1 MFDVVVIGGGP
12 AGLQATLTLARGQR
26 RVALVDGGAPR
37 NQRAVQVNNFVS
49 RDGIPP
55 KDFRAESR
63 RQLEGYGVR
72 LVQGLVRGVHG
83 EPDGFTVD
91 VDDDTRL
98 EARRIVVA
106 LFRRFG
112 HVIYVLRAHGDTLG
126 CEDARAQ
133 RFAAALAMT
142 LAGEPLEA
150 DLLDGLEKPK
160 LVLLRNA
167 IYVRHGRAFK
177 SAKLTAFFYGPKR
190 DKALSKLRVD
200 TGFSQRKLTKADWA
214 NGKTVREVEKALRA
228 RPDCS

>member
-37 NQRAVQVNNFVS
+37 NQRAVQVHNFVS

-106 LFRRFG
+106 LGVRD
-112 HVIYVLRAHGDTLG
+112 VLPDWSGLAALWGDTIFQCPYCHGHEVRGTRWAVYADSPHMPQLALL
-126 CEDARAQ
+126 ARA
-133 RFAAALAMT
+133 
-142 LAGEPLEA
+142 
-150 DLLDGLEKPK
+150 
-160 LVLLRNA
+160 
-167 IYVRHGRAFK
+167 
-177 SAKLTAFFYGPKR
+177 
-190 DKALSKLRVD
+190 
-200 TGFSQRKLTKADWA
+200 
-214 NGKTVREVEKALRA
+214 
-228 RPDCS
+228 